1 MAEHISFPSIN
12 QFKDVIKHIHSGCHY
27 HQIPV
32 PTITFRGT
40 VKLHGTNAGIC
51 RPINGGIDDIYYQS
65 RERIITPLQ
74 DNAGFAM
81 WAYSNRE
88 VFNDMFDEIRHLT
101 TDQLSVI
108 DPNDNRIIQIF
119 GEWAGGNIQSGVG
132 LNQLEKSFFIF
143 GVRVSVD
150 GASNIWWSHTD
161 VSHMI
166 DTIADARVPNMYDI
180 NKFPNW
186 EIDIDMT
193 DAKAVQNKLIELT
206 LAVEQDCP
214 VVRTLRGDQTV
225 TPNIGEGI
233 VWQAMFSHTDDPRI
247 INMLSGLRFKVKGE
261 KHSASKVKTIAPVD
275 TEKLNS
281 IKEFVEYAVTEN
293 RLNQGIDKLREMGLP
308 NDSSST
314 GAFIKWVMG
323 DILKEELD
331 ALANSGINTKEITGP
346 IANKARDF
354 FLKQL

>member
-32 PTITFRGT
+32 PTVTFRGT

-51 RPINGGIDDIYYQS
+51 RPVNGGVNDIYYQS
-65 RERIITPLQ
+65 RERVITPEQ

-81 WAYSNRE
+81 WAYGNRE
-88 VFNDMFDEIRHLT
+88 VFNDLFDAIAATHS
-101 TDQLSVI
+101 DK
-108 DPNDNRIIQIF
+108 DDIIQIF
-119 GEWAGGNIQSGVG
+119 GEWAGGNIQKGVG
-132 LNQLEKSFFIF
+132 LNQLEKSFFVF
-143 GVRVSVD
+143 GVRVSKD
-150 GASNIWWSHTD
+150 SSSNDWFFHRNTTRY
-161 VSHMI
+161 I
-166 DTIADARVPNMYDI
+166 DTIIDARIPNMYDI
-180 NKFPNW
+180 NKFPHW

-206 LAVEQDCP
+206 MAVEEDCP

-233 VWQAMFSHTDDPRI
+233 VWEAMRPRGLDVDPRLVNI
-247 INMLSGLRFKVKGE
+247 LSGLRFKVKGE

-293 RLNQGIDKLREMGLP
+293 RLNQGLDKLREKGLP
-308 NDSSST
+308 QDSTST
-314 GAFIKWVMG
+314 GEFIKWIMG
-323 DILKEELD
+323 DVLKEELD
-331 ALANSGINTKEITGP
+331 VVAKSGLTTKEITGP

-354 FLKQL
+354 FMKQL

>member
-32 PTITFRGT
+32 PTVTFRGT

-51 RPINGGIDDIYYQS
+51 RPVNGGVNDIYYQS
-65 RERIITPLQ
+65 RERVITPEQ

-81 WAYSNRE
+81 WAYGNRE
-88 VFNDMFDEIRHLT
+88 VFNDLFDHIRSWCAT
-101 TDQLSVI
+101 VED
-108 DPNDNRIIQIF
+108 DDIIQIF
-119 GEWAGGNIQSGVG
+119 GEWAGGNIQKGVG
-132 LNQLEKSFFIF
+132 LNQIEKSFFVF
-143 GVRVSVD
+143 GIRVSKN
-150 GASNIWWSHTD
+150 GESNVWQHHSVQTYA
-161 VSHMI
+161 I
-166 DTIADARVPNMYDI
+166 DTIVDARIPNMYDI
-180 NKFPNW
+180 NDFPHW

-206 LAVEQDCP
+206 MAVEEDCP

-225 TPNIGEGI
+225 TPSIGEGI
-233 VWQAMFSHTDDPRI
+233 VWQAVIPNTVDTRI

-293 RLNQGIDKLREMGLP
+293 RLNQGLDKLREKGLP
-308 NDSSST
+308 QDSTST
-314 GAFIKWVMG
+314 GEFIKWIMG
-323 DILKEELD
+323 DVLKEELD
-331 ALANSGINTKEITGP
+331 VVAKSGLTTKEITGP

-354 FLKQL
+354 FMKQL